1 MRISKKVG
9 PVTVR
14 ASSTGG
20 LGMSVGSKG
29 TRISTSTRGKKSGS
43 KAKGCGGVLLLF
55 VVIAL
60 ILAMCSP
67 KDDKDDA
74 PETEALSATETDAPE
89 TVSRSLPD
97 ETDAPETLPSE
108 TDPPETLPA
117 EIPSPAPEEPATPV
131 EEPAPAEEPAQT
143 VTYIA
148 NTSTKKLHYSW
159 CTSVADMKEENKMW
173 VTEPEKMLEWGYTWC
188 TRCHG

>member
-1 MRISKKVG
+1 MRVSKKVG

-14 ASSTGG
+14 ASSSGG

-29 TRISTSTRGKKSGS
+29 TRISTSTRGTGS
-43 KAKGCGGVLLLF
+43 KAKGCGGILLLF
-55 VVIAL
+55 VAIAL
-60 ILAMCSP
+60 ILAMCTP
-67 KDDKDDA
+67 KKEKDDA
-74 PETEALSATETDAPE
+74 PETEALSATETEAPE
-89 TVSRSLPD
+89 T
-97 ETDAPETLPSE
+97 
-108 TDPPETLPA
+108 ETLPA
-117 EIPSPAPEEPATPV
+117 EIPSPAPEEPAAPV

-143 VTYIA
+143 VAYIA

-159 CTSVADMKEENKMW
+159 CASVSDMKEENKMW